1 MATKAQREAHRR
13 YALKAVG
20 DLTHSR
26 KWTSTFHAELSL
38 SAEMSTLE
46 EFGLASF
53 ELPPLEEWLRSGTWP
68 YVGKA
73 HWSYTE
79 IAAVLTKQGVF
90 TPAGK
95 TEWTPRLVA
104 ALLVWD
110 AFLASDTERL
120 DLMQFIGDREEAA
133 REFEGLQFGQ
143 QTEEMSS
150 EVRQAVK
157 CADKVLHEG
166 DSGDAVM
173 PALTLGH
180 QAAYREY
187 ALNIVQGLTEGPWK
201 YGDVATVLTMRTIP
215 TLNGRPNWRPNQ
227 VQRLIKTG
235 QPSWAKRFE
244 APERLHSASE
254 RPETAEGSN
263 EKDDDSET
271 QDIPF

>member
-20 DLTHSR
+20 DLTHSMDL
-26 KWTSTFHAELSL
+26 TSKIHEELS
-38 SAEMSTLE
+38 TLY
-46 EFGLASF
+46 EFDPASF
-53 ELPPLEEWLRSGTWP
+53 EAPPWEELLRLGTWP
-68 YVGKA
+68 YVGSA
-73 HWSYTE
+73 HWSYAE
-79 IAAVLTKQGVF
+79 IAAVLTKQGAF
-90 TPAGK
+90 TPSGK

-120 DLMQFIGDREEAA
+120 NLMQFIGDREEAA

-157 CADKVLHEG
+157 CADKVLQEG

-173 PALTLGH
+173 PALTPGH

-187 ALNIVQGLTEGPWK
+187 ARDIVRDLAVGPWK
-201 YGDVATVLTMRTIP
+201 YGDVATALTMRAIP

-235 QPSWAKRFE
+235 QPSWTERFE
-244 APERLHSASE
+244 APE
-254 RPETAEGSN
+254 GSN
-263 EKDDDSET
+263 EEDDDSGT
-271 QDIPF
+271 QEIPF

>member
-26 KWTSTFHAELSL
+26 KWTSTFHEELSL
-38 SAEMSTLE
+38 SVEMSTLDG
-46 EFGLASF
+46 FGLAS
-53 ELPPLEEWLRSGTWP
+53 LEEWLRSGTWP

-157 CADKVLHEG
+157 CADKCCTKG
-166 DSGDAVM
+166 
-173 PALTLGH
+173 
-180 QAAYREY
+180 
-187 ALNIVQGLTEGPWK
+187 
-201 YGDVATVLTMRTIP
+201 IP
-215 TLNGRPNWRPNQ
+215 G
-227 VQRLIKTG
+227 
-235 QPSWAKRFE
+235 
-244 APERLHSASE
+244 
-254 RPETAEGSN
+254 
-263 EKDDDSET
+263 T
-271 QDIPF
+271 QSCLP